1 MYNMKDSVQIL
12 TNSVRLDTLV
22 NFLKQK
28 DLIYMAIA
36 VYLGLVLQNFLES
49 LAGDIVIPLATAP
62 LPENIKDIDLNVFG
76 MDVNRFIV
84 KLLSFFIAVFV
95 SYLFMK
101 LVMRH

>member
-1 MYNMKDSVQIL
+1 MYNMKDSVQFL
-12 TNSVRLDTLV
+12 TNSVRLNTLI
-22 NFLKQK
+22 NFLKHK

-62 LPENIKDIDLNVFG
+62 LPEKIKDINLNVLG
-76 MDVNRFIV
+76 MDVNRFVV